1 MDDNRIVELY
11 LSRDESAIRET
22 PAESLSASDSSFI
35 HSKTP
40 PCPRRRFVSH
50 GGQDPTGLRSR
61 R

>member
-22 PAESLSASDSSFI
+22 PAESLSASDSSFMY
-35 HSKTP
+35 SKTP
-40 PCPRRRFVSH
+40 PCPGRRFVSH
-50 GGQDPTGLRSR
+50 DCQGPTALHFR